1 MKKNT
6 LSYVMILS
14 IIIVYQINFI
24 ALLRYFKIYNTSTSI
39 SEMLLNPFYIGFV
52 VLFVS
57 GLFVLIVSMEKK
69 IRCFRA
75 KRDCKEALGVLQKG
89 IVKFPSLILG
99 LSMVYSLVGPQM
111 MLLGTSPQAGNRSDL
126 AFLSLA
132 VLLLTGIPFYIFF
145 IRSFEEYCS
154 IVPFSAEHL
163 SMKLSTRTLLV
174 TLFSLFSIT
183 VLIFIS
189 IKASAQRIQLDME
202 SRNAIIQVAAPLL
215 IFGIILTLVCI
226 YLLMAGINKRII
238 LGQKMIEE
246 LSKGNYSN
254 PDTPIPSRDELG
266 ELIHE
271 INLVK
276 NITGEAMR
284 VISQQASKTIDT
296 KQNLIAVAEESSSAM
311 TEMTSN
317 IQSVGNSITN
327 LDNNIQDVTQSMERL
342 NQFIGNLSSNMTEQV
357 SDQEESTAAIEE
369 MTASIENITQIAQGK
384 IQASQELQK
393 VSDRGES
400 VLKTTIDQIGK
411 IFDSLDRIKDMT
423 KLILNI
429 ASQTNLLA
437 MNAAIEAAHAG
448 EAGRGF
454 SVVADEIRK
463 LAETSSVNSK
473 QINQS
478 IQEIVALVE
487 SATES
492 GGKTTEAFGSISRG
506 IRETLDS
513 LGEISTGMS
522 ELKAG
527 GGQILSSV
535 DRIRESSDKLNK
547 QSGVMLQE
555 TERVN
560 KAAAGLTQISAESRV
575 AMDEMA
581 IGAQEVLDSSLSLND
596 QAAELDETSKGLQDS
611 INRFKIAE

>member
-6 LSYVMILS
+6 LAYLMIASIAISY
-14 IIIVYQINFI
+14 NFCFLG
-24 ALLRYFKIYNTSTSI
+24 LLHYFNIYNQNQSI
-39 SEMLLNPFYIGFV
+39 SRMMLNPFYLGFV
-52 VLFVS
+52 ILFFS
-57 GLFVLIVSMEKK
+57 IIFYLIFSMEKK
-69 IRCFRA
+69 IRCF
-75 KRDCKEALGVLQKG
+75 KEKQDCNETLQVLQKG
-89 IVKFPSLILG
+89 IVKLPTYILG
-99 LSMVYSLVGPQM
+99 LNMLYSIIGPQF
-111 MLLGTSPQAGNRSDL
+111 MLMGNAVESGNRMDL
-126 AFLSLA
+126 TFLSLA

-145 IRSFEEYCS
+145 IRSFEEFCS
-154 IVPFSAEHL
+154 IVPFSSEYL
-163 SMKLSTRTLLV
+163 SMKLATRTLLV
-174 TLFSLFSIT
+174 TLFSLFSLS
-183 VLIFIS
+183 VLVFLS
-189 IKASAQRIQLDME
+189 IKASAQRIHLDLE

-215 IFGIILTLVCI
+215 IFGIIMTLVCI
-226 YLLMAGINKRII
+226 YLLMAGINKRIL
-238 LGQKMIEE
+238 LGQRMIEE
-246 LSKGNYSN
+246 LSRGDYTHEDV
-254 PDTPIPSRDELG
+254 PVPSRDELG

-271 INLVK
+271 INLVR
-276 NITGEAMR
+276 NITGSAMR
-284 VISQQASKTIDT
+284 DINQRASKTIET
-296 KQNLIAVAEESSSAM
+296 KQNLITVAEESSSAM

-342 NQFIGNLSSNMTEQV
+342 NQFIGNLSANMTEQV
-357 SDQEESTAAIEE
+357 SGQEESTAAIEE
-369 MTASIENITQIAQGK
+369 MTASIDNITQIAQGK

-393 VSDRGES
+393 ISDRGEN

-492 GGKTTEAFGSISRG
+492 GGKTTQAFGAISQG
-506 IRETLDS
+506 IRDTLDS

-527 GGQILSSV
+527 GGQILTSV
-535 DRIRESSDKLNK
+535 DRIRESSETLNK
-547 QSGVMLQE
+547 QSEVMLSE

-596 QAAELDETSKGLQDS
+596 QAAELDETSRGLQES
-611 INRFKIAE
+611 INRFKLAE